1 MSDEIHINKQDLK
14 LLLEKRRDSIVKIHK
29 QQIITNLLGV
39 ITVVSACLQFADN
52 QKYFILFLI
61 FGTLWI
67 ILTILNL
74 LHNYNNKYSHEKLLN
89 DIEGLGI
96 NEHQFNIMVIQ
107 NKSNGKVLTTK
118 DKRCDM
124 WLFPYK
130 KSVSGKL
137 GTKADQEEN
146 LSIKEYLSVL
156 FNIPE
161 DRINTSLRLTD
172 YTRKY
177 SVSDKIDK
185 VYFHRYFKV
194 TADDLNTDNDEFEI
208 NGTKYRWWS
217 ISDLEIDPKS
227 VQYNS
232 EIIATVKNEVL

>member
-1 MSDEIHINKQDLK
+1 MNMNKGFINRNRVYWMNTKGISDDKV
-14 LLLEKRRDSIVKIHK
+14 IV
-29 QQIITNLLGV
+29 
-39 ITVVSACLQFADN
+39 
-52 QKYFILFLI
+52 
-61 FGTLWI
+61 
-67 ILTILNL
+67 
-74 LHNYNNKYSHEKLLN
+74 
-89 DIEGLGI
+89 
-96 NEHQFNIMVIQ
+96 NE
-107 NKSNGKVLTTK
+107 
-118 DKRCDM
+118 D
-124 WLFPYK
+124 
-130 KSVSGKL
+130 
-137 GTKADQEEN
+137 
-146 LSIKEYLSVL
+146 L